1 MKKFLISLTSTA
13 FLMSL
18 VFVPVFVGA
27 APVTGESLGLFP
39 CNGVVEEGKKN
50 SGECTF
56 NDVLKLADNII
67 KAIFIAILIISP
79 VLIAYAGYR
88 YIMSGGKPAERSKAS
103 QQLLNLVI
111 GLVIVA
117 CAYGVVKL
125 VLNALLSQ
133 TNITTF

>member
-1 MKKFLISLTSTA
+1 
-13 FLMSL
+13 MSL
-18 VFVPVFVGA
+18 VFVPVFAGA
-27 APVTGESLGLFP
+27 QTTGKSLGLFP
-39 CNGVVEEGKKN
+39 CTGVVDPKDPLSK
-50 SGECTF
+50 ECTF

-67 KAIFIAILIISP
+67 KAIFIAILVISP

-88 YIMSGGKPAERSKAS
+88 YIMSGGQPAERAKAS

-117 CAYGVVKL
+117 CAYGVVNL